1 MGHTQSAAGDI
12 MTLPLPVRRGRRSRP
27 ALPFLAALCAALATL
42 PGSALALDAGDA
54 APSFSAPRLDGP
66 GLLELAAHRGKVV
79 YLDFWASWC
88 APCLVALPAL
98 DELRREFPAADFQ
111 VLAVNVDRD
120 PTDARRFLARHA
132 VGYPSASD
140 PEGRIPE
147 RFGVETMPT
156 SFLIDRAGK
165 IHYVHRGFRRGDV
178 DDLRRRIRGLV
189 AGAAR

>member
-1 MGHTQSAAGDI
+1 
-12 MTLPLPVRRGRRSRP
+12 MTLPLRVRRRRRSRL
-27 ALPFLAALCAALATL
+27 ALLLTALCGALATL
-42 PGSALALDAGDA
+42 PGRAVALDAGDA
-54 APSFSAPRLDGP
+54 APSFSAPRLDGA
-66 GLLELAAHRGKVV
+66 GLVELAAHRGKVV

-88 APCLVALPAL
+88 APCVVALPAL